1 MNSLSRMLGLSLV
14 LLVVFLAAALAAQWW
29 LNRETRRMQ
38 TEAVAAKRAQFA
50 AILRFDGRAPAE
62 WDDAYAQRLSELI
75 GGTVLFRGPGE
86 AVPRLEIAGALSFDH
101 VPDGGSGRAARVYF
115 PLSGMTRLTA
125 LHHRLLLAITLLALV
140 LLIVPA
146 FALLS
151 RQPASGGTRA
161 PWPSPGADMR
171 GLEHFARISV
181 ERGDRL
187 AREFEARQRAEEDL
201 QLSRTQLGRSLEER
215 IRLGRELHDNIS
227 QTLYGLSLTL
237 ESALKRLEPSAP
249 PEVRQRLELSVQ
261 ELRRLNQEVR
271 QFIRELEPAQ
281 VQRQP
286 MVAALDALV
295 ATLPL
300 DSGLRLERKIDEE
313 VLGRVPPERSAEI
326 VNILREAISNSLRH
340 GGATAL
346 TLHAQR
352 GEGTVVF
359 GVQDD
364 GRGFDQADTREGGRG
379 LANMRARAE
388 ALGGEIRVVSAP
400 GKGTRI
406 LLTLPVAS
414 PA

>member
-1 MNSLSRMLGLSLV
+1 
-14 LLVVFLAAALAAQWW
+14 
-29 LNRETRRMQ
+29 
-38 TEAVAAKRAQFA
+38 
-50 AILRFDGRAPAE
+50 
-62 WDDAYAQRLSELI
+62 
-75 GGTVLFRGPGE
+75 
-86 AVPRLEIAGALSFDH
+86 
-101 VPDGGSGRAARVYF
+101 
-115 PLSGMTRLTA
+115 
-125 LHHRLLLAITLLALV
+125 LLALV

-161 PWPSPGADMR
+161 PWPAANADMR

-181 ERGDRL
+181 ERGERL

-201 QLSRTQLGRSLEER
+201 QLSRTQLGHSLEER
-215 IRLGRELHDNIS
+215 IRLGRDLHDNIS

-237 ESALKRLEPSAP
+237 ESTLKRLDPAAP

-271 QFIRELEPAQ
+271 KFIRELEPGQ

-286 MVAALDALV
+286 MAAALDALV
-295 ATLPL
+295 ATLPV
-300 DSGLRLERKIDEE
+300 DSGLRLDRKIDED

-346 TLHAQR
+346 TLYAQR
-352 GEGTVVF
+352 SDNAVVF

-364 GRGFDQADTREGGRG
+364 GRGFNPAAAGDGGHG

-388 ALGGEIRVVSAP
+388 ALGGELRVISAP
-400 GKGTRI
+400 AKGTRI